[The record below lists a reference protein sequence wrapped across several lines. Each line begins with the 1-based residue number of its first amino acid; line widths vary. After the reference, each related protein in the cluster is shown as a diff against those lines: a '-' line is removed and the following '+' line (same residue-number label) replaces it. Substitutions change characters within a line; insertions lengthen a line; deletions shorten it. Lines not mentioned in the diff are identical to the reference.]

1 MNARKSFRQIPG
13 APLSRVPNDHA
24 LPTLYHNYVVEK
36 TAFNRLK

>member
-13 APLSRVPNDHA
+13 APLSRVPNDYV
-24 LPTLYHNYVVEK
+24 LLTLYHNYAVEK